1 MIDRGEERIWRR
13 NNCVNDRG
21 MLNAAHVKS
30 LFADLVRGAVQELR
44 YGGYAVIE
52 NLYVGG
58 GGLNSYTSVRFGEH
72 VM

>member
-1 MIDRGEERIWRR
+1 MIDRGEEQIWRR
-13 NNCVNDRG
+13 NNCVNARG

-52 NLYVGG
+52 NLYGG
-58 GGLNSYTSVRFGEH
+58 AGGLST
-72 VM
+72 